1 MLFSKKIF
9 ILIDLR
15 EDETIEIKQWFAR
28 SCIVYI
34 YTKIDP
40 ICTGWLPFKG
50 FIRTGICFARHIPL
64 HDDLSTKSVFKSTCS
79 CSPFLPLSPF
89 INPDYIL

>member
-40 ICTGWLPFKG
+40 ICTALLPFKG
-50 FIRTGICFARHIPL
+50 FIRTGICFGRHRVL
-64 HDDLSTKSVFKSTCS
+64 QSKLSS
-79 CSPFLPLSPF
+79 SPKFL
-89 INPDYIL
+89 